1 MHEEQ
6 HEEQCLKSA
15 AGPLVLRAGWTFA
28 ETGQCTNIPQVSC
41 CHKQTEVHLVPISIL
56 VDIACTTTVN
66 LTRAAWLAWPPDSTF
81 FQCRWLV
88 AMRLLAG
95 HVRLPSLCVR
105 SRACS
110 GCGPG
115 QAQTLMKAAFPV
127 GTCRMSC
134 VMQHQS
140 VLAGNPAQYQAA
152 AVHEC
157 ALDNMLEPPSCASLI
172 EARCKH
178 HASPPCCLLQ
188 PFQSWTSQALPQM
201 TS

>member
-41 CHKQTEVHLVPISIL
+41 CHKQTEVHLVPSSFL
-56 VDIACTTTVN
+56 DIACTTTVN
-66 LTRAAWLAWPPDSTF
+66 FNRTAWLARPPDSTF

-95 HVRLPSLCVR
+95 HVRLPFLCVR

-110 GCGPG
+110 GCGLG
-115 QAQTLMKAAFPV
+115 QAQTLMKAASPV

-134 VMQHQS
+134 DMQHQS
-140 VLAGNPAQYQAA
+140 MLAGKPAQYETAA
-152 AVHEC
+152 SHEY
-157 ALDNMLEPPSCASLI
+157 ALDVSMLEAPICAINGGL
-172 EARCKH
+172 
-178 HASPPCCLLQ
+178 
-188 PFQSWTSQALPQM
+188 M
-201 TS
+201 